1 MTEFPSGCTCEF
13 TIIRF
18 ERYILRTLPLDES
31 LAIAEHIEACVSCAQ
46 LLVLFRV
53 PRERSAHGGR

>member
-18 ERYILRTLPLDES
+18 EVYLRAILPLDES
-31 LAIAEHIEACVSCAQ
+31 LAIAEHIEACASCAQ
-46 LLVLFRV
+46 LLELFA
-53 PRERSAHGGR
+53 PGRERPAPHGR